1 MDFLNIW
8 ANLSDSLIFF
18 SCSNGIQL
26 RQCTAEGAL
35 NIESRA
41 RSEIKEEKTFLW
53 KLIWRRGE
61 RGRNITEKEV
71 KTFSWKLIWNRH
83 RVKKWIETFLWK
95 LVKNRIKRVCFV
107 TPGKNPEN
115 SRKVFNSLK
124 GSSFPL
130 FFGSVLL
137 FVFFFLSLGSVL
149 WREEFWYWF
158 RLTLVWF
165 DWFWG
170 LN

>member
-71 KTFSWKLIWNRH
+71 KTFSWKL
-83 RVKKWIETFLWK
+83 
-95 LVKNRIKRVCFV
+95 VKNRIKRVCFV

-158 RLTLVWF
+158 GLTLAWL

>member
-1 MDFLNIW
+1 MGE
-8 ANLSDSLIFF
+8 SLWFALFF

-41 RSEIKEEKTFLW
+41 RSEVKEEKTFLW

-83 RVKKWIETFLWK
+83 RVKKWIETFSWK

-124 GSSFPL
+124 GSSSPFFLAL
-130 FFGSVLL
+130 FFYSFFFLSFGSVLMM
-137 FVFFFLSLGSVL
+137 VL
-149 WREEFWYWF
+149 WREEFWYWLGVALAWLGF
-158 RLTLVWF
+158 C
-165 DWFWG
+165 G

>member
-1 MDFLNIW
+1 MEEKNELEDYSESKSETFL
-8 ANLSDSLIFF
+8 
-18 SCSNGIQL
+18 C
-26 RQCTAEGAL
+26 
-35 NIESRA
+35 ESRA

-83 RVKKWIETFLWK
+83 RVKKWIETFSWK

-124 GSSFPL
+124 GSYFPFFLSLFFYSFFFL
-130 FFGSVLL
+130 SFGSVLMM
-137 FVFFFLSLGSVL
+137 VL

-158 RLTLVWF
+158 GLTSAWLG
-165 DWFWG
+165 FWV